1 MKFIGLNLNF
11 LSLQNAAY
19 IPYPIIFG
27 FVTDAACIIWESTCG
42 KSGNCWLYDLDKL
55 RVYLHS
61 TAFGFLMVG
70 AIFDILIYFY
80 ADRLNLYEEDDDD
93 EFEPPPKGVQNGV
106 EKHEM
111 TIHENKLEAI
121 ESGKTKADLQQN
133 GLS

>member
-1 MKFIGLNLNF
+1 MQL
-11 LSLQNAAY
+11 AY

-27 FVTDAACIIWESTCG
+27 FVTDAACIIWEKTCG

-55 RVYLHS
+55 RVYLHV

-70 AIFDILIYFY
+70 AIFDVLIYFY

-93 EFEPPPKGVQNGV
+93 DFQSEKPKTLENG

-111 TIHENKLEAI
+111 TIHENKLESI
-121 ESGKTKADLQQN
+121 EDNKKVS
-133 GLS
+133 SC